1 MELYKRKN
9 RKRNIFAKQSVK
21 ILRVLKL
28 RVHCINGFQF
38 ILSFF
43 QVETWKWVEQV
54 ILLKKKKKI
63 KPDYVQITNPF
74 NDSYYESNNFN
85 AKFILYYDKFKQVYI
100 YFKSYTNQKLTPN
113 HGSLVYHENNVEIN
127 NSHKKKLHPIVE
139 KIFLFCLLL
148 TFTLISG
155 TYLNKNIEIIFCLN
169 VDILLIKST
178 SSK

>member
-1 MELYKRKN
+1 MN
-9 RKRNIFAKQSVK
+9 
-21 ILRVLKL
+21 
-28 RVHCINGFQF
+28 QF
-38 ILSFF
+38 FHLNMKKSRTSNA
-43 QVETWKWVEQV
+43 VNKK
-54 ILLKKKKKI
+54 KKKKKI
-63 KPDYVQITNPF
+63 KPDDVYITNPF